1 MDVTLRCGPVR
12 PLSPVCRDGR
22 LSNRLGW
29 RQRSSPAGSPTGDP
43 DSVGTDQCRTVVV
56 FQGEHREERA
66 LREVR
71 LAVQGMGCRRCVRE
85 VTGRLRDVPGVTTV
99 AADISTR
106 TVRLAGS
113 MTDADILAAFAGT
126 TYVARI
132 Q

>member
-1 MDVTLRCGPVR
+1 MGALRLAAPPVVR
-12 PLSPVCRDGR
+12 
-22 LSNRLGW
+22 
-29 RQRSSPAGSPTGDP
+29 
-43 DSVGTDQCRTVVV
+43 DSVGTDQSPTVVV

-99 AADISTR
+99 AADMSTR
-106 TVRLAGS
+106 TVRLAGT
-113 MTDADILAAFAGT
+113 MTDADLLAALAGT